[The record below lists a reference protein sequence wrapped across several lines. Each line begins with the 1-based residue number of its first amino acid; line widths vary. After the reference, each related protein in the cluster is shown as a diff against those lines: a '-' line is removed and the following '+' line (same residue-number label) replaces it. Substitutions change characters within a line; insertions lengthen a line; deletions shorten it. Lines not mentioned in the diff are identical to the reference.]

1 MSHVFRIETQLMIPT
16 QSSARLL
23 REAREYLGV
32 ELDDLTS
39 LKVFRISTDSEPNSN
54 HIEEVFVDPIMEQV
68 HWSDGLDTLERT
80 PVWTI
85 EVQFRPGVTDR
96 YLKEARPSLG
106 EPGIPRY
113 VMSWRF
119 RLGRHAGRP

>member
-32 ELDDLTS
+32 ELDDLIS
-39 LKVFRISTDSEPNSN
+39 LKVFRISTESEPNSEQ
-54 HIEEVFVDPIMEQV
+54 IEEVFVDSIMEQV
-68 HWSDGLDTLERT
+68 HWSDGLGVLEKA

-85 EVQFRPGVTDR
+85 EIQFRPGVTDNVAR
-96 YLKEARPSLG
+96 SAEEALGLVGINSARSHWSSLVG
-106 EPGIPRY
+106 L
-113 VMSWRF
+113 WR
-119 RLGRHAGRP
+119 G